1 MGSNVHA
8 FWPWLVEEFLRK
20 LGRFKSGLT
29 CMADGLRAAIKL
41 GFIIVSEDAL
51 EVGLI

>member
-1 MGSNVHA
+1 M
-8 FWPWLVEEFLRK
+8 RK

-29 CMADGLRAAIKL
+29 CMVDGLRAALKL

-51 EVGLI
+51 EGGLIWGRVF